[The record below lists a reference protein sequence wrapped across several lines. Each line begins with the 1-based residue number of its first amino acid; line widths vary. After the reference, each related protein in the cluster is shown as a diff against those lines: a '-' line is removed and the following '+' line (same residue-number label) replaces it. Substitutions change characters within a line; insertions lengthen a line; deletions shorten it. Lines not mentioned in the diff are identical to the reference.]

1 MPKRV
6 LVTGATGFFGRH
18 LVPSLVEAGY
28 RVRAATRRHA
38 QFDSSVEVV
47 DVGDLDRAPDW
58 AAHLEEVDCVVHL
71 AALAHVTSII
81 PEADYDRI
89 NHLATVRLAKAAD
102 AAGARFIFMSS
113 IAAQSGP
120 SSNAVLTEDMA
131 PEPTTAYGRAK
142 LRAEEEIRGSNRNY
156 VIFRPTLTYGEGVIG
171 NMQRI
176 ARLAT
181 LRLPPPFGAIR
192 NRRSLLA
199 VENMCDAVRFAINS
213 QAAGNQVFILS
224 DPKPVSVAEIVWFL
238 REGAGLKRS
247 GIPVPPALLSAALRM
262 IGRYELWEKLA
273 GNLVT
278 SVAKMEGL
286 GFQWRLNT
294 ADGLRALGAI
304 YTAAPARTPAQARG
318 SVSKT
323 KV

>member
-1 MPKRV
+1 
-6 LVTGATGFFGRH
+6 
-18 LVPSLVEAGY
+18 
-28 RVRAATRRHA
+28 
-38 QFDSSVEVV
+38 
-47 DVGDLDRAPDW
+47 
-58 AAHLEEVDCVVHL
+58 
-71 AALAHVTSII
+71 
-81 PEADYDRI
+81 
-89 NHLATVRLAKAAD
+89 
-102 AAGARFIFMSS
+102 
-113 IAAQSGP
+113 
-120 SSNAVLTEDMA
+120 
-131 PEPTTAYGRAK
+131 
-142 LRAEEEIRGSNRNY
+142 
-156 VIFRPTLTYGEGVIG
+156 
-171 NMQRI
+171 MQRI

-213 QAAGNQVFILS
+213 QAAGNQVFVLS

-247 GIPVPPALLSAALRM
+247 GIPVPPALLSAALRV

-278 SVAKMEGL
+278 SVAKLEGL